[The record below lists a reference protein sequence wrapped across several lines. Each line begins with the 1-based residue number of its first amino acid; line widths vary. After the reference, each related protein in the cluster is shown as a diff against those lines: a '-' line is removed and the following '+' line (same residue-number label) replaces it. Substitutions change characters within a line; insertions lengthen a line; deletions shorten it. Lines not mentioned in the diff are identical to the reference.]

1 MIASFAD
8 WLIYDTFGLSSAG
21 GLGPALQFF
30 VYDFIKIGLLLIV
43 ITHLMGLFNSY
54 FPVEK
59 VKNYLAGKNLYG
71 FENFIA
77 AFLGAVTPFCS
88 CSSIPLFIG
97 FVKGGIPMGVTLSY
111 LITSPLI
118 NEIAVALFIGIFG
131 LKVTIIYVASGL
143 VLGTLGGLILG
154 KMKLERYLTDW
165 VKSMQNMQINGG
177 PNDTRSLKERM
188 PEVSAEAFRII
199 KGIVLYIVAG
209 LAIGGVIHGYVPHGF
224 FEQYMAVDNIFAVP
238 VSVILA
244 VPMYTNASGAIPV
257 VEALVGKGIPLG
269 TALAFMM
276 AIVGLSLPEAMLLKK
291 VMKWQ
296 FLAIFFGTVTIFIIG
311 LGYFFNIIF

>member
-1 MIASFAD
+1 MIEAFAD

-30 VYDFIKIGLLLIV
+30 VYDFIKIGLLLIG

-59 VKNYLAGKNLYG
+59 VRHFLATRNLFG

-97 FVKGGIPMGVTLSY
+97 FVKGGIPMGVTLSF

-118 NEIAVALFIGIFG
+118 NEVAVALFIGIFG
-131 LKVTIIYVASGL
+131 IKVTLIYVATGL
-143 VLGTLGGLILG
+143 ILGTLGGLILG
-154 KMKLERYLTDW
+154 RMKLERFLTDW
-165 VKSMQNMQINGG
+165 VKSMQEMK
-177 PNDTRSLKERM
+177 PNAGDKDTRSLLERM
-188 PEVSAEAFRII
+188 PEVSNEAFRII
-199 KGIVLYIVAG
+199 KGIILYIVAG
-209 LAIGGVIHGYVPHGF
+209 LAIGGAIHGYVPHGF
-224 FEQYMAVDNIFAVP
+224 FEQYMAVDNFFAVP

-276 AIVGLSLPEAMLLKK
+276 AVVGLSLPEAMLLKK

-296 FLAIFFGTVTIFIIG
+296 FLATFFGTVTVFIIV
-311 LGYFFNIIF
+311 LGYFFNFIF

>member
-1 MIASFAD
+1 MIESFAD

-143 VLGTLGGLILG
+143 VLGTLGGLLLG

-165 VKSMQNMQINGG
+165 VKSMQDMQLNGG

-209 LAIGGVIHGYVPHGF
+209 LAIGGFIHGYVPHGF

-276 AIVGLSLPEAMLLKK
+276 AVVGLSLPEAMLLKK

-296 FLAIFFGTVTIFIIG
+296 FLATFFGTVTIFIIG

>member
-1 MIASFAD
+1 MIESFAD

-43 ITHLMGLFNSY
+43 ITHLMGIFNSY

-59 VKNYLAGKNLYG
+59 VRHFLATRNLFG

-97 FVKGGIPMGVTLSY
+97 FVKGGIPMGVTLSF

-118 NEIAVALFIGIFG
+118 NEVAVALFIGIFG
-131 LKVTIIYVASGL
+131 LKVTLIYVASGL
-143 VLGTLGGLILG
+143 LLGTIGGLILG
-154 KMKLERYLTDW
+154 KMKLERFLTDW
-165 VKSMQNMQINGG
+165 VKAMQEMK
-177 PNDTRSLKERM
+177 PNAGDKDTRSLLERM
-188 PEVSAEAFRII
+188 PEVSNEAFRIM
-199 KGIVLYIVAG
+199 KGIILYVAAG
-209 LAIGGVIHGYVPHGF
+209 LAIGGAIHGYVPHGF
-224 FEQYMAVDNIFAVP
+224 FEQYMAVDNFFAVP
-238 VSVILA
+238 ISVILA

-257 VEALVGKGIPLG
+257 IEALVGKGIPLG

-276 AIVGLSLPEAMLLKK
+276 AVVGLSLPEAMLLKK

-296 FLAIFFGTVTIFIIG
+296 FLATFFGTVTVFIIV
-311 LGYFFNIIF
+311 LGYFFNFIF